1 MSINLFDAI
10 FLILVLGFTVFSFMK
25 GMIKE
30 VLGLLGVAMG
40 FLAAGWYAPN
50 LAEIVKPL
58 LPDEKTSGWLAF
70 ILIMM
75 AGYFVGRFLAGFG
88 SLATPFPKS
97 FSGRVIGGAIG
108 FGKGLVFSLAIYW
121 VVDKYIPPFR
131 EKLNLSEIGKILGEI
146 IGYFS
151 EMNWI

>member
-58 LPDEKTSGWLAF
+58 LPDEKTSGLLAF

-75 AGYFVGRFLAGFG
+75 AGLLGGIFRVGFG
-88 SLATPFPKS
+88 IFATPFPKS
-97 FSGRVIGGAIG
+97 FSGWVAGGVIG

-131 EKLNLSEIGKILGEI
+131 DELNRSEIGKILGEI